1 MSLSNISPYL
11 HGGLP
16 PPDPEPVTSY
26 DINLEYLSSDAVANF
41 MLMADSNHDN
51 HLSTQELANFIN
63 NQFPRVDDE
72 NGEQM
77 FVGAEVIQSLLP
89 QDSNYESLTHFEVFF
104 IIGLHCRVLGENSQI
119 EYSYQELV
127 NHFNV
132 HYGGN
137 TSHTNPNN
145 TNNDNNDN
153 NDNNTSG
160 GKKRKSRKT
169 KKKRTKRHIHHKK

>member
-1 MSLSNISPYL
+1 MPLSNISSYL

-26 DINLEYLSSDAVANF
+26 DINLEYLSSNAVADF
-41 MLMADSNHDN
+41 IRRADSNRDN

-63 NQFPRVDDE
+63 NQFPRVNDE

-77 FVGAEVIQSLLP
+77 LVGAEVIQSLLP
-89 QDSNYESLTHFEVFF
+89 HANFESLTHFEVFF
-104 IIGLHCRVLGENSQI
+104 IIGLHCSVLGENPQI
-119 EYSYQELV
+119 AYSYPELV
-127 NHFNV
+127 NHFNE
-132 HYGGN
+132 HYDGN

-145 TNNDNNDN
+145 TNNDND
-153 NDNNTSG
+153 TSG

>member
-26 DINLEYLSSDAVANF
+26 DINLEYLSSNAVANF

-63 NQFPRVDDE
+63 NQFPRVNDE
-72 NGEQM
+72 NGEQI
-77 FVGAEVIQSLLP
+77 FVGAEVIQSILP
-89 QDSNYESLTHFEVFF
+89 HDTNYESLTHFEVFF
-104 IIGLHCRVLGENSQI
+104 IIGLHCRVLGENPQI
-119 EYSYQELV
+119 EYSYQQLV
-127 NHFNV
+127 NHFNE
-132 HYGGN
+132 HYDGN
-137 TSHTNPNN
+137 TSQTNP
-145 TNNDNNDN
+145 DNNN

-160 GKKRKSRKT
+160 GKKKSRKT
-169 KKKRTKRHIHHKK
+169 QRKRKRKHRVSSRH